1 MTIAAMEP
9 TQAVAGKKT
18 PSFVYTDFDAHRAH
32 HKISAC
38 LKFVCDKPRGHLHT
52 NALADHFSLFT

>member
-18 PSFVYTDFDAHRAH
+18 FQTPSFVYTNVDAYCAYHT
-32 HKISAC
+32 ISTC
-38 LKFVCDKPRGHLHT
+38 Q
-52 NALADHFSLFT
+52 